1 VCSGTNLQTAR
12 QIDGQLR
19 ANLERGDMLKVT
31 IPSKMRA
38 KRLDEVVWSVF
49 QSGLDRNG
57 GP

>member
-1 VCSGTNLQTAR
+1 VCSGTSLQTAR
-12 QIDGQLR
+12 HIDGQLR

-31 IPSKMRA
+31 IPNKMPA
-38 KRLDEVVWSVF
+38 KRLDEVVLSVF